1 MDETP
6 KIPEGW
12 KIADTTPSGVHRLL
26 PEDYRPVS
34 LPHNRH
40 HSAAP
45 QYVVKIWVIA
55 GFIFAGIL
63 VFYGFYLVAG

>member
-34 LPHNRH
+34 LPHNRR
-40 HSAAP
+40 P
-45 QYVVKIWVIA
+45 QNMYVVKVWVIA
-55 GFIFAGIL
+55 GFILAAIL
-63 VFYGFYLVAG
+63 VGYGFYEVL